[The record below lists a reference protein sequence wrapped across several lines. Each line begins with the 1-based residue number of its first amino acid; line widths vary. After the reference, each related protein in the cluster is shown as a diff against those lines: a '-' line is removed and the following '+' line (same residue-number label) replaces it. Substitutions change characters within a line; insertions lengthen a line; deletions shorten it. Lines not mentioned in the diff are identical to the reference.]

1 MRDQFLI
8 ILMGAGSA
16 VGAAAIGWTALR
28 MLRGRSLRA
37 SLFASAATAVLAVVA
52 GALIAS
58 RAMFISSHDAGV
70 VLVVSLSGA
79 LVTLV
84 LAFLLSRSLADDS
97 KALSSALQALGDG
110 EPLTG
115 RHGPADAAP
124 ALATGELAALSRE
137 LAATGAKLAES
148 RDRER
153 ALERSR
159 RELVAW
165 VSHDLRTPLAGL
177 RAMAEALEDGVAPDP
192 ARYYTQMREATDRLA
207 GMVDDLFELSRI
219 HAGALRLTLERV
231 ALADLVDG
239 ALAEGQPLAKARGI
253 DLTGV
258 VTTNATVHGDI
269 RELSRALSNLVVN
282 AIRHT
287 PADGMVR
294 IEASEVVAAS
304 PPSPRSTREPDAAG
318 ATSKAGMASATT
330 TAGATTTSAPVP
342 VPIAVTE
349 PQVRISVTDACG
361 GIPEEDLDRVF
372 DVAWRGTPARTPEA
386 AGPIGAGTG
395 AGLGLAIV
403 RGIAEAHSGDVTV
416 GNVEG
421 GCCFEMRLPVPV
433 PVG

>member
-1 MRDQFLI
+1 MHEIWLAAAEKAPGMGDEFLVG
-8 ILMGAGSA
+8 LMGAGSA
-16 VGAAAIGWTALR
+16 VGAALIGWVALR
-28 MLRGRSLRA
+28 LLRGRSLRA

-58 RAMFISSHDAGV
+58 RAMFISDHDAGV
-70 VLVVSLSGA
+70 VLIVSLSGA
-79 LVTLV
+79 FVTLV
-84 LAFLLSRSLADDS
+84 LAYLLGRSLALDS
-97 KALSSALQALGDG
+97 ATLRSALRALGDDDG
-110 EPLTG
+110 ESAP
-115 RHGPADAAP
+115 HPQPAAEP
-124 ALATGELAALSRE
+124 ALVTGELAALSRE
-137 LAATGAKLAES
+137 LQATSAKLAES
-148 RDRER
+148 RERER

-192 ARYYTQMREATDRLA
+192 ARYHTLMRQAADRLA

-219 HAGALRLTLERV
+219 HAGTLKLTLESV

-253 DLTGV
+253 ELSGV
-258 VTTNATVHGDI
+258 VTTPVTVRGDV

-287 PADGMVR
+287 PADGTVR
-294 IEASEVVAAS
+294 IEASEVPPAADA
-304 PPSPRSTREPDAAG
+304 EPG
-318 ATSKAGMASATT
+318 A
-330 TAGATTTSAPVP
+330 VP
-342 VPIAVTE
+342 GE

-361 GIPEEDLDRVF
+361 GIPEDDLGRVF

-386 AGPIGAGTG
+386 ADPVGAG

-403 RGIAEAHSGDVTV
+403 RGIAEAHSGGVTV
-416 GNVEG
+416 GNVDG
-421 GCCFEMRLPVPV
+421 GCRFEMRLPVPV
-433 PVG
+433 AV

>member
-1 MRDQFLI
+1 MRDEFLI

-16 VGAAAIGWTALR
+16 VGAALVGWIALR
-28 MLRGRSLRA
+28 LLRGRSLRA

-79 LVTLV
+79 FVTLV
-84 LAFLLSRSLADDS
+84 LAFLLGRSLADDS
-97 KALSSALQALGDG
+97 RALSSALQALGDG
-110 EPLTG
+110 ERSAP
-115 RHGPADAAP
+115 RRAADAAEP
-124 ALATGELAALSRE
+124 PLATRELAALSRE
-137 LAATGAKLAES
+137 LAATSAKLTES

-192 ARYYTQMREATDRLA
+192 ARYHVMMRQAADRLA

-219 HAGALRLTLERV
+219 HAGALKLTLESV

-253 DLTGV
+253 DLSGM
-258 VTTNATVHGDI
+258 VTTSASVRGDI

-287 PADGMVR
+287 PADGTVR
-294 IEASEVVAAS
+294 IEATE
-304 PPSPRSTREPDAAG
+304 
-318 ATSKAGMASATT
+318 
-330 TAGATTTSAPVP
+330 
-342 VPIAVTE
+342 TE
-349 PQVRISVTDACG
+349 PHVRISVTDACG
-361 GIPEEDLDRVF
+361 GIPPEDLDRVF
-372 DVAWRGTPARTPEA
+372 DVAWRGTPARTPETDS
-386 AGPIGAGTG
+386 PVGAG

-416 GNVEG
+416 DNVEG
-421 GCCFEMRLPVPV
+421 GCRFQMRLPVPT
-433 PVG
+433 G

>member
-1 MRDQFLI
+1 MRDQLLI

-16 VGAAAIGWTALR
+16 AGAAAIGWIALR
-28 MLRGRSLRA
+28 LLRGRSLRA

-52 GALIAS
+52 GAVIAS

-79 LVTLV
+79 FVTLV
-84 LAFLLSRSLADDS
+84 LAFLLGRSLASDS
-97 KALSSALQALGDG
+97 RTLSSALQALGDG
-110 EPLTG
+110 EPPVA
-115 RHGPADAAP
+115 RRARAAGEP
-124 ALATGELAALSRE
+124 TLATAELAALSRE
-137 LAATGAKLAES
+137 LAATSAKLTES

-192 ARYYTQMREATDRLA
+192 ARYHVMMRQAADRLA

-219 HAGALRLTLERV
+219 HAGALKLTLESV

-253 DLTGV
+253 ELSGV
-258 VTTNATVHGDI
+258 VTTSATVRGDV

-287 PADGMVR
+287 PVDGTVR
-294 IEASEVVAAS
+294 IEASEVELPTGV
-304 PPSPRSTREPDAAG
+304 
-318 ATSKAGMASATT
+318 
-330 TAGATTTSAPVP
+330 V
-342 VPIAVTE
+342 E
-349 PQVRISVTDACG
+349 PQVRIAVTDACG
-361 GIPEEDLDRVF
+361 GIPEEDLGRVF
-372 DVAWRGTPARTPEA
+372 DVAWRGTQARTPETDST
-386 AGPIGAGTG
+386 AGVG

-416 GNVEG
+416 GNIEG
-421 GCCFEMRLPVPV
+421 G
-433 PVG
+433 